1 MITLSLCLKDN
12 KLATGRYLQV
22 SVLGPGQRDVP
33 GRRERGHHQEE
44 EEGREEISDHAEGRQ
59 TSAGVLL
66 YAVLYNL
73 FTYVVLTM
81 LYRIRSGIED
91 LDPKYKL

>member
-1 MITLSLCLKDN
+1 MRE
-12 KLATGRYLQV
+12 GR
-22 SVLGPGQRDVP
+22 QRKMD
-33 GRRERGHHQEE
+33 GRGVNGEEMAIHQEE